1 MLDAEEFLHL
11 AIHASSAGQHHACLT
26 YLKEVLQRQ
35 PDNGRAIYLLAV
47 QHAELGLIDR
57 AIGGMQAALV
67 LEPRLE
73 IARLQLGLLLLDRK
87 KPADA
92 KEHFAGLYGSSD
104 AALSMCAEAMSA
116 LADDDVAAAREMLG
130 AGLSQT
136 QPSPALAALMQ
147 RLLDALAD
155 RAATIAVQD
164 SSVRLGAYGEIA
176 AVHTPNAVTRR
187 IG

>member
-47 QHAELGLIDR
+47 QHAELGLIER

-73 IARLQLGLLLLDRK
+73 IARFQLGLLLLDRR

-92 KEHFAGLYGSSD
+92 KEQFAELHGSAD
-104 AALSMCAEAMSA
+104 AALRMCAEAMSA
-116 LADDDVAAAREMLG
+116 LADNDVASARAMLE

-136 QPSPALAALMQ
+136 RPSPALAALMQ
-147 RLLDALAD
+147 RLLDALGE
-155 RAATIAVQD
+155 RAAATAVQE
-164 SSVRLGAYGEIA
+164 SSVRLGAYGEIP
-176 AVHTPNAVTRR
+176 AVHVPDAIVRP